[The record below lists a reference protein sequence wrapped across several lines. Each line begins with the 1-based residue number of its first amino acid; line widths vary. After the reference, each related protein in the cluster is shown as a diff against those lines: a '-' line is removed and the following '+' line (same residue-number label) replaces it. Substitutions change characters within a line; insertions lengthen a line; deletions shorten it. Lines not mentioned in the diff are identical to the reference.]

1 MRPIN
6 SNFNGSKTLLAIVA
20 STLMLNPI
28 TLIFLTNQ
36 ILLSILISLFFLSTT
51 IAIFRISKNSR
62 LKIYYFNLLLLISLC
77 YHLELIYTLKFKEY
91 IIPNIYTIE
100 KNYFF
105 NQPNL
110 NQKFEDQE
118 YQTRYITNYQ
128 GYRIQSEMDQLTKID
143 SCDWLFLGD
152 SFTQGAQVDYED
164 LFTTQLYKKFPDK
177 ILLNAGISGFS
188 IVDEFNYYKSAGFKL
203 KPKKVILQIC
213 IFNDFM
219 NVSQNEIGISEYLMQ
234 YSNLYRQIA
243 YNLKYS
249 SREALPLN
257 RWTEPFYSDEKNNI
271 DYNIFYK
278 KKSRKKSQ
286 DIENF
291 IQYLDKFKC
300 ETQKN
305 KSELVVIL
313 IPTKEQL
320 YYNYF
325 SEVIDKFKIDISQ
338 VDLLLP
344 NKLMDS
350 LATKIDFKL
359 IDLYEKF
366 SNSKEKVFFD
376 IDEHLNKIG
385 HKEISEVLAKY
396 FKKDSSIFNCL
407 SARNK
412 GERYP
417 TSINGGKD
425 IMYQSSVDG
434 NFQILVSDT
443 LFTKYELLRW
453 SKIDKIHPNIS
464 ENYLT
469 YTLGDQNFSKTDI
482 VLEDLITKDVQ
493 IITEGENNFGAI
505 PSLSHNGLFLVYA
518 GWHNIENRLTNPTIE
533 LYNIKEKKSQ
543 TITIDKYE
551 SWRPFFHPSDSII
564 YYISKEFQNRFA
576 IYSYN
581 LHSGIK
587 NAVLKTKFE
596 IWDPSI
602 SPDGNLLVLSGFVDK
617 NWDLFLFNFKKNELK
632 RLTYTIGNEWD
643 ASFSKDGKKIFFAGT
658 FGFNNGIYSLK
669 IK

>member
-1 MRPIN
+1 MKIKSN
-6 SNFNGSKTLLAIVA
+6 NFNGNKVLLSVLVGLLLI
-20 STLMLNPI
+20 NPI
-28 TLIFLTNQ
+28 TLIFLTDH
-36 ILLSILISLFFLSTT
+36 IIISILISLVSLSCT
-51 IAIFRISKNSR
+51 IAIFCLSKNNR
-62 LKIYYFNLLLLISLC
+62 LKIYYFNLLLIISLC
-77 YHLELIYTLKFKEY
+77 YHLELIYTLKFKEF
-91 IIPNIYTIE
+91 IIPNLYRIE
-100 KNYFF
+100 NNYFF

-118 YQTRYITNYQ
+118 YQTNYITNFQ
-128 GYRIQSEMDQLTKID
+128 GYRVQSGMDQNTKID
-143 SCDWLFLGD
+143 YCDWLFLGD

-164 LFTTQLYKKFPDK
+164 LFTTQLYKTFPDK

-188 IVDEFNYYKSAGFKL
+188 IVDEFNYYKSEGYKL

-219 NVSQNEIGISEYLMQ
+219 NVVENEIGLSEYLMQ

-249 SREALPLN
+249 SRDALPLN
-257 RWTEPFYSDEKNNI
+257 RWTEPFYPEEKNNT

-278 KKSRKKSQ
+278 KKSKIKSR
-286 DIENF
+286 DIDNF
-291 IQYLDKFKC
+291 INYLNKFKR

-305 KSELVVIL
+305 KAELVIIL

-325 SEVIDKFKIDISQ
+325 SEVIDRFKLNISQ
-338 VDLLLP
+338 FDLKLP
-344 NKLMDS
+344 NKMMDS
-350 LATKIDFKL
+350 LARKIDFKL

-366 SNSKEKVFFD
+366 SNSEEKVFFD

-385 HKEISEVLAKY
+385 HKEMSEELANY
-396 FKKDSSIFNCL
+396 LKKDSSVFNCL

-417 TSINGGKD
+417 TFINGGKD
-425 IMYQSSVDG
+425 IMYQSFVDG

-443 LFTKYELLRW
+443 LFTKHELLKW
-453 SKIDKIHPNIS
+453 DTLDKIHPSIS
-464 ENYLT
+464 GNNFT
-469 YTLGDQNFSKTDI
+469 YTIGDQNQSKTDI
-482 VLEDLITKDVQ
+482 LLEDLNTKDTQ
-493 IITEGENNFGAI
+493 IITKGDSNFGAI

-518 GWHNIENRLTNPTIE
+518 GWQSIENRLTNPTIE
-533 LYNIKEKKSQ
+533 LYNIKEKKSR
-543 TITIDKYE
+543 TITSDSYE
-551 SWRPFFHPSDSII
+551 SWRPFFDPCDSII
-564 YYISKEFQNRFA
+564 YYISKEYQDRFS

-581 LHSGIK
+581 LHSGNR
-587 NAVLKTKFE
+587 NAVLQTKFE

-602 SPDGNLLVLSGFVDK
+602 SPDGNLLILSGYIDK
-617 NWDLFLFNFKKNELK
+617 NWDLLLYNLKKNELK

-643 ASFSKDGKKIFFAGT
+643 ASFSNDGKEIIFAGT
-658 FGFNNGIYSLK
+658 FGFNNGIYALK